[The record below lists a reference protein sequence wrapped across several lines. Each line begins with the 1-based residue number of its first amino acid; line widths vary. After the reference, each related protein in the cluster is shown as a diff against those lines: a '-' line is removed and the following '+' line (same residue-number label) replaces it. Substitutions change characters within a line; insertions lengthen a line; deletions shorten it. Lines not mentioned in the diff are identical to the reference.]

1 MRDTL
6 HTFLPDNFI
15 SSPVVPR
22 LTYYEV
28 CLASEDRALAGQH
41 TGEIA
46 DLGEAF
52 ASIFDRCKV
61 SKDRASYER
70 RGELSRPQ
78 H

>member
-15 SSPVVPR
+15 SSPAVPR

-46 DLGEAF
+46 D
-52 ASIFDRCKV
+52 ITDC
-61 SKDRASYER
+61 
-70 RGELSRPQ
+70 P
-78 H
+78 